1 MQSVPVASVVED
13 TEIFQDDIP
22 YAEGVENRDEPR
34 SVHSA
39 CSVHSAPLSQKTIRA
54 WPIVAWFCILSCGGL
69 FCVLML
75 TFLPLIIHEMRPI
88 ANRNG
93 T

>member
-1 MQSVPVASVVED
+1 MKSVPVASVVED

-22 YAEGVENRDEPR
+22 YAEGVENRVEPR
-34 SVHSA
+34 SFTAV
-39 CSVHSAPLSQKTIRA
+39 SVLVSRKKIRA
-54 WPIVAWFCILSCGGL
+54 WPIVVWFCILACGGV
-69 FCVLML
+69 FCVLL
-75 TFLPLIIHEMRPI
+75 LIFLPLIINDMRPI